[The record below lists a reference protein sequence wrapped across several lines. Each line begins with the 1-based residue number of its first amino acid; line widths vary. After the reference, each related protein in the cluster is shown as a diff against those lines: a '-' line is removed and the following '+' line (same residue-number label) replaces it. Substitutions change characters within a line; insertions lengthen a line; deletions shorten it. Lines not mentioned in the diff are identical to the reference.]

1 MHKEEL
7 SGLLQTFDWNNPSQ
21 SRALTS
27 SDNTEL
33 GKCVSLAGIN
43 RVPASDHILKSYFQS
58 EDSAFCQELHQR
70 LLFCG
75 NGINPTSEALQGRC
89 EL

>member
-7 SGLLQTFDWNNPSQ
+7 SGLLQIKKTFDWNNLSQ

-27 SDNTEL
+27 SDITKL

-58 EDSAFCQELHQR
+58 EDS
-70 LLFCG
+70 
-75 NGINPTSEALQGRC
+75 S
-89 EL
+89 